1 MAFRSTDMVDEDD
14 DSAFVEY
21 SLSLSDAL
29 DGKRIG
35 TEEWIEL
42 FLFDVDPA
50 KRIEVKSRNA
60 EEKRFAIYA
69 RYSTSGQ
76 KQSSLK
82 RQRDICEYYVNLMG
96 GLTVAY
102 FEDRGKSAATAA
114 GRAGLLEMLERLH
127 EFDGIVVEDFDR
139 FSREIYDAMEIQ
151 ERLERDGVELH
162 SAIDERPMTKED
174 IAQAAVRAERDRI
187 RRRNLT
193 QAGLTELVAAGGLPN
208 GACFGYR
215 ESGRRGF
222 PIPDDVQKLV
232 VQKIML
238 LASQNV
244 PFNQIAQR
252 LNADGDLPPSRA
264 PYWSARSVAAIV
276 SRPIYTGRILYRRT
290 VKLKERKTL
299 KVSRFHNSKEMIDKN
314 YNERYRIVSDELFAA
329 ANRGRRKKGRPA
341 RQNSAGLPAKLFGRS
356 VCDCPGVVGQI
367 YSKTQASFGRISC
380 NLGVKKAS
388 CSADVHSVNIEA
400 IERAVVDAVVKDAES
415 YFIEVDFRHYYRQ
428 RITEHIEQN
437 DYKATSVERELD
449 EALALRQRTF
459 QKELREG
466 WSGEAVVENRREI
479 EKQIVDLRAI
489 RRRLSEIRVEL
500 LSRLDRCAEIST
512 AFSELGK
519 RLPFVVK
526 TEADAEFVRMF
537 RRLVPELQI
546 QRHERPAGQANV
558 VMKVVWDALL
568 TEDEEA
574 LAESQA
580 VFLQSIAFLDN
591 APVKESAQ
599 LALENLA
606 ASGAHA
612 LTDEQWSIIADS
624 LPDLSITEHGHRRG
638 TDTRTVVDAL
648 IFQMTTGHLWTKMPK
663 LFGDQHQIYSAVV
676 RLVYAGGI
684 EKLHAQLGVR
694 YPELVARW
702 GMQGVANM
710 RRADVRSKA
719 PRAIVRADLVARR
732 RYEAGEHRLEERQW
746 DAVRGFIDHT
756 VAVPFAR
763 ERCRIDERTVLELIL
778 LKLRTGCSW
787 RKVPLGDFEYREFH
801 FAVARVVYSG
811 TWDRVVSIWRR
822 DFPALL
828 QGVDTSGMDAML
840 RSKRSGRIGED
851 GSIGV
856 TPPTAAQKFW
866 NPDGVLREISPED
879 WKDLS
884 ECEWSVVC
892 KVLKPL
898 SRKRHRLHINGILF
912 ALATRT
918 RWTRVPARFGNHTMI
933 YYLFR
938 DYMVEDQG
946 GSSMMKSILTALETN
961 SPQTLVRMG
970 RNIAAGIPTQS
981 TATSPELAKQ
991 NRVEAVEAV

>member
-1 MAFRSTDMVDEDD
+1 MAFRWTDMVDEDD
-14 DSAFVEY
+14 DSSFVEY
-21 SLSLSDAL
+21 PLSLSDAL

-42 FLFDVDPA
+42 FLFDVNA
-50 KRIEVKSRNA
+50 ARRIEVKSRNS

-96 GLTVAY
+96 GLAVAY

-114 GRAGLLEMLERLH
+114 GRAGLLEMLGRLQ
-127 EFDGIVVEDFDR
+127 EFDCIVVEDFDR

-193 QAGLTELVAAGGLPN
+193 QAGLTQLVAAGGLPN
-208 GACFGYR
+208 GACYGYR

-222 PIPDDVQKLV
+222 PVPDDVQKLV

-238 LASQNV
+238 LASQRV
-244 PFNQIAQR
+244 PFNVIAKQ
-252 LNADGDLPPSRA
+252 LNAEGALPPSRA

-276 SRPIYTGRILYRRT
+276 CRPIYTGRILYRRT
-290 VKLKERKTL
+290 VKKKERKTL
-299 KVSRFHNSKEMIDKN
+299 KISKFHNAKEMIDKN
-314 YNERYRIVSDELFAA
+314 YNERYRIVSDDLFAA
-329 ANRGRRKKGRPA
+329 ANRGRRKKGRPTL
-341 RQNSAGLPAKLFGRS
+341 QSSGGLPARLFGRS
-356 VCDCPGVVGQI
+356 FCDCPGVAGQA
-367 YSKTQASFGRISC
+367 YSRTQTSHGRIAC
-380 NLGVKKAS
+380 NLGIEKAS
-388 CSADVHSVNIEA
+388 CHAQVHSVNIEA
-400 IERAVVDAVVKDAES
+400 IERAVVEAVVNEAKS
-415 YFIEVDFRHYYRQ
+415 YFIEDDFRHYYRQ
-428 RITEHIEQN
+428 RIAEHIKNN
-437 DYKATSVERELD
+437 DDKLTSVERELD

-466 WSGEAVVENRREI
+466 WSGEAVIEVRREI
-479 EKQIVDLRAI
+479 EKQIADLRTI
-489 RRRLSEIRVEL
+489 SRKLSETRMEL
-500 LSRLDRCAEIST
+500 LEYSERCAEIST

-546 QRHERPAGQANV
+546 QRHERPAGQANI

-574 LAESQA
+574 LANSQI
-580 VFLQSIAFLDN
+580 VLLQNIAFLDN

-599 LALENLA
+599 LALEDLA
-606 ASGAHA
+606 SSGVYA
-612 LTDEQWSIIADS
+612 LTDEQWSMVVDS
-624 LPDLSITEHGHRRG
+624 LPDLTITEHGHPRG

-648 IFQMTTGHLWTKMPK
+648 VFQMTTGHPWPK
-663 LFGDQHQIYSAVV
+663 IPKFFGDQHQIYSAVA
-676 RLVYAGGI
+676 RLAYAGGI
-684 EKLHAQLGVR
+684 EKLRTLLGGP
-694 YPELVARW
+694 YPEIVARW
-702 GMQGVANM
+702 GMQGLGSM
-710 RRADVRSKA
+710 RRADQRSKT
-719 PRAIVRADLVARR
+719 PRAIARADLVARR
-732 RYEAGEHRLEERQW
+732 RYEAGEHRLGEEHW
-746 DAVRGFIDHT
+746 KAVRGSIDHT

-763 ERCRIDERTVLELIL
+763 ERCRIPERTVLELIL

-787 RKVPLGDFEYREFH
+787 RKVPIGEFEYKEFH
-801 FAVARVVYSG
+801 FAVARVAYSG

-822 DFPALL
+822 DFPEVLE
-828 QGVDTSGMDAML
+828 GIDTSGMDAML
-840 RSKRSGRIGED
+840 RSKRSGRKEED
-851 GSIGV
+851 GSIRA
-856 TPPTAAQKFW
+856 TPPTAAQRLW
-866 NPDGVLREISPED
+866 NPDGRLQEVSAD
-879 WKDLS
+879 AWQDLS
-884 ECEWSVVC
+884 DREWAVVC

-898 SRKRHRLHINGILF
+898 SQHRHRTYINGILF

-918 RWTRVPARFGNHTMI
+918 RWTRVPSRFGSWQMV
-933 YYLFR
+933 YDLFR
-938 DYMVEDQG
+938 NFMVEDRN
-946 GSSMMKSILTALETN
+946 GSSMLKSILTALETD
-961 SPQTLVRMG
+961 SPQTLIRMG
-970 RNIAAGIPTQS
+970 KNISSGQPDQHGAMSAENLGRNSAAF
-981 TATSPELAKQ
+981 
-991 NRVEAVEAV
+991 VDAV